1 MPHAKQQHQSGLHI
15 GMVSARA
22 LLLGAAALFSAGCGD
37 RPTASAMPAQP
48 SEASFKEL
56 GDFELHYN
64 AMRTDRLSQDVARA
78 YGIQRSKNRV
88 LLNITMLRK
97 EADNAPRK
105 PVEALVSVDAYNLNG
120 QLKDAQIRRIN
131 EGEAI
136 YYIGEVAISG
146 NEILVFDIKATPTGE
161 ATPLT
166 AKFKREFFVD

>member
-1 MPHAKQQHQSGLHI
+1 MSNAMQQHQSALRI
-15 GMVSARA
+15 AIVSIRV
-22 LLLGAAALFSAGCGD
+22 LMLGAVAFIAAGCGE
-37 RPTASAMPAQP
+37 RPSAGAPPAQP
-48 SEASFKEL
+48 SEASFKEM
-56 GDFELHYN
+56 GNFELHYN

-97 EADNAPRK
+97 DADNAPRK
-105 PVEALVSVDAYNLNG
+105 PVEAQVSVDAYNLNG
-120 QLKDAQIRRIN
+120 QLKDVQVRRIN